1 MVPYKAPSLG
11 PLIGKSYK
19 NWNSS
24 AIEMCERFM
33 SCAAVAEDTVVLL
46 SDCDGKANNA
56 LLSKKLDKFR
66 SFVTKSHFCE
76 QE

>member
-1 MVPYKAPSLG
+1 MVSYKAPSLG

-33 SCAAVAEDTVVLL
+33 SCAAVVEDTVVLL
-46 SDCDGKANNA
+46 SDCDGKTGNVFYHKRLN
-56 LLSKKLDKFR
+56 KLRYKI
-66 SFVTKSHFCE
+66 THL
-76 QE
+76 